1 MWGKAMKM
9 ETKTLHVLEVT
20 GDELSLIRLGLQLIQ
35 QKTFSDTF
43 LKDREVKAK
52 ELESV
57 IIDINN
63 GDRKSVV

>member
-63 GDRKSVV
+63 GAYC